1 MDFFGDQYI
10 STKSN
15 DKVQI
20 KPTFNLDSSQ
30 KQKQETKIL
39 IKPQPTSLVLLS
51 PIDELIMDCKKQNS
65 KNVIANTNDDLLNLI
80 FTKSCIENQRQNI
93 LNSNSLDDLF
103 DKPITSR
110 ILSND
115 DEIFNFLN

>member
-1 MDFFGDQYI
+1 LSNKNEEMDFFGDQYI

-103 DKPITSR
+103 DKPITSK
-110 ILSND
+110 
-115 DEIFNFLN
+115 F